1 MLEAFRIG
9 RKEEGASDL
18 VWALCRGGID
28 REYKLKE
35 GKVGGGWF
43 LPVGLGL
50 VVVDQITK
58 FLVEGRM
65 REGLEF
71 SILPGLF
78 SLTRVHNTGV
88 AFGMA
93 QGNNLLTGLLA
104 FGILI
109 FAGWIA
115 REWDWQKRWVQV
127 VAGLVAGGAV
137 GNLIDRMR
145 VGYVID
151 FLDFH
156 YGRWSWPAFNVADA
170 AISVGVGMLV
180 LSWLAGQ
187 SPESK

>member
-1 MLEAFRIG
+1 M
-9 RKEEGASDL
+9 
-18 VWALCRGGID
+18 WALCRCGFD
-28 REYKLKE
+28 RECKLSE

-43 LPVGLGL
+43 LPVGVGL
-50 VVVDQITK
+50 VAVDQITK
-58 FLVEGRM
+58 FLVEGKM
-65 REGLEF
+65 REGLEVP
-71 SILPGLF
+71 ILSGLF

-104 FGILI
+104 LGILI
-109 FAGWIA
+109 FAGWMA
-115 REWDWQKRWVQV
+115 REWDWKKRWVQV

-137 GNLIDRMR
+137 GNLIDRIR

-170 AISVGVGMLV
+170 AISIGVGMLV
-180 LSWLAGQ
+180 LSWVVGQ